1 MSGADFGGVGNSGDF
16 GNTAAM
22 QAQSPMVLTTIQNQF
37 IHHFV
42 HGFAVIGAYASDL
55 FYILAGL
62 EIALFGLIWAIR
74 QEGALGSFVLKI
86 LKLGVLFFLITQFPM
101 LLQALIDGFT
111 KAGYGIAG
119 TDGSLDL
126 FNPAHLWN
134 YGFDASMNLMKL
146 SMQAVGTNMALSN
159 IYLFLGGGILFLF
172 ALIGAQIILVV
183 TAFYI
188 VSLLALLLLP
198 LGVFFASKNF
208 FERAIESVFRAG
220 ARVFALVIVLGI
232 GESIWSQFDLSALST
247 AAANLS
253 GQLGSAVGSTMGSN
267 MTAGMNPT
275 AGASLGSAA
284 GPGSMTL
291 MAPLGFIVA
300 TLVILVLCLKLPGLV
315 AETVGKIGG
324 KFSDELESGPA
335 GSASAGASVNVSMPS
350 ATAQVAAGA
359 NMQGPGINTSGAGA
373 SYGAQGVSAASS
385 MQGGGGGGA
394 GSVSVSANVTGGGG
408 GSAGAAGG
416 SGSGLLGGGG
426 DKSRAKEG
434 SDVGMSRETLNKL
447 KSTFKQAMKESK
459 FN

>member
-1 MSGADFGGVGNSGDF
+1 MSGADFGGVSSSGNF
-16 GNTAAM
+16 GNTAAL
-22 QAQSPMVLTTIQNQF
+22 QSQSPMVLTTIQNQF

-42 HGFAVIGAYASDL
+42 HGFAVIGSYASDL

-62 EIALFGLIWAIR
+62 EIVLFGLMWAIR

-111 KAGYGIAG
+111 KAGYGIVG

-220 ARVFALVIVLGI
+220 ARVFALVIVLGV
-232 GESIWSQFDLSALST
+232 GESIWSQFDLSALAT
-247 AAANLS
+247 AAASLS
-253 GQLGSAVGSTMGSN
+253 GQVGAATM
-267 MTAGMNPT
+267 TTGMNP
-275 AGASLGSAA
+275 GMGSSLGGAT
-284 GPGSMTL
+284 GPGTMTL
-291 MAPLGFIVA
+291 MAPLGFMVA

-315 AETVGKIGG
+315 ADTVGKIGG

-335 GSASAGASVNVSMPS
+335 GSASSSGSVNVSMP
-350 ATAQVAAGA
+350 AAIGQVAAGA
-359 NMQGPGINTSGAGA
+359 SMQGPGINTSGAGS

-385 MQGGGGGGA
+385 MQSGSGAAGTISVSANLTGGGGA
-394 GSVSVSANVTGGGG
+394 
-408 GSAGAAGG
+408 AGAAGG
-416 SGSGLLGGGG
+416 AGSGLLGGA
-426 DKSRAKEG
+426 DNKSRAKEG
-434 SDVGMSRETLNKL
+434 SEVGMSRETLNKL